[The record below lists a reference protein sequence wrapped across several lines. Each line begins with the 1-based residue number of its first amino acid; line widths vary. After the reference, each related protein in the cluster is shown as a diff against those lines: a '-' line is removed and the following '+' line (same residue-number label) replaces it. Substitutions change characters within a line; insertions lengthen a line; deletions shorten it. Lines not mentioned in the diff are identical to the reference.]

1 MIVVNLDNLRYDSF
15 IPQRNANG
23 TLGNQMKLNDTTRKY
38 PRTMQE
44 AYPNTVDAIE
54 ARQRWEWLEGH
65 RSNAAEQAEF
75 WVYITLAFAAGFL
88 VSHLWG

>member
-1 MIVVNLDNLRYDSF
+1 
-15 IPQRNANG
+15 
-23 TLGNQMKLNDTTRKY
+23 MKMKSQLNETTRTY

-44 AYPNTVDAIE
+44 AYPNTYDAIE